1 MFCLAGY
8 IMLRGFLKYYLPY
21 KRILAVTLLGSVAAS
36 VVELLFPMYLR
47 HIMND
52 ILPAGDIAA
61 LLAAAAVLFCGYVA
75 VCVVNYKVMQQG
87 RTIGALVEQDMRRD
101 VFAHVQRM
109 SFGYFDNQRVGQLVS
124 RIVSDVGEIREL
136 VFLGPNYLL
145 VCLIFMLGT
154 MSILF
159 YLNWQLALVVNVL
172 LVVKA
177 VDSVTTNRRLKQAG
191 RAARREVGE
200 LTAQTTE
207 SLNAIRLVQSFNN
220 EELECARLE
229 KIAARL
235 LAARKKSFGI
245 LSHSNTSMVFFSNIT
260 NLVIIIAGGILIT
273 YGKMRFSD
281 LVAFMLYVSIFV
293 RPVLRLNALA
303 EVYQKG
309 VTSYQRFAELME
321 RPADIVDAP
330 DAVDAGVLN
339 GDIVFDNITFGYNG
353 KQPVLQNFSLHIR
366 AGESVA
372 FVGSTGVGKSTLCN
386 LLPRFYELQRGRIM
400 IDGRD
405 IKQMTLTS
413 LRRNIGIVQQD
424 IFLFADT
431 VMNNILYGRPDAA
444 QQEAE
449 RAAVMAEADRFI
461 ELLPQKYATQL
472 GERGVKLSGGQK
484 QRLAIAR
491 VFLKNPPIL
500 ILDEATSSL
509 DNETEKNIQLALDAL
524 SHNRTTLVV
533 AHRLASIR
541 NVDRIIVLSSHG
553 IAEQGSHDEL
563 MALKGE
569 YYRLYMTQFEKKA

>member
-1 MFCLAGY
+1 M
-8 IMLRGFLKYYLPY
+8 
-21 KRILAVTLLGSVAAS
+21 
-36 VVELLFPMYLR
+36 VELLFPMFLR

-52 ILPAGDIAA
+52 ILPTGDIAA
-61 LLAAAAVLFCGYVA
+61 LLKAAAVLFCGYVA
-75 VCVVNYKVMQQG
+75 VCAVNYKVMQQG

-172 LVVKA
+172 LLLKA

-220 EELECARLE
+220 EELECERLE

-273 YGKMRFSD
+273 YGRMRFSD
-281 LVAFMLYVSIFV
+281 LVTFMLYVSIFV

-309 VTSYQRFAELME
+309 VTSYQRFAELMQQ
-321 RPADIVDAP
+321 PADIVDTP
-330 DAVDAGVLN
+330 NAVDADVLS
-339 GDIVFDNITFGYNG
+339 GDIVFENITFGYNG
-353 KQPVLQNFSLHIR
+353 KQPVLQNFSLHIKE
-366 AGESVA
+366 GESVA

-386 LLPRFYELQRGRIM
+386 LLPRFYELQRGRIL
-400 IDGRD
+400 IGGRD
-405 IKQMTLTS
+405 IKELTLAS

-431 VMNNILYGRPDAA
+431 VMNNILYGRPQAT
-444 QQEAE
+444 QQEAQQ
-449 RAAVMAEADRFI
+449 AAVLAEADRFI

-533 AHRLASIR
+533 AHRLATIR
-541 NVDRIIVLSSHG
+541 NVDRIIVLCAHG

-569 YYRLYMTQFEKKA
+569 YYRLYMAQFEKKA

>member
-1 MFCLAGY
+1 
-8 IMLRGFLKYYLPY
+8 MLRRFLKYYLPY
-21 KRILAVTLLGSVAAS
+21 KRILTVTLLGSVAAS
-36 VVELLFPMYLR
+36 VTELFFPMYLR

-52 ILPAGDIAA
+52 ILPTGDISA
-61 LLAAAAVLFCGYVA
+61 LLTAAAVLFCGYVA
-75 VCVVNYKVMQQG
+75 VCIGNYKVMQQG

-101 VFAHVQRM
+101 LFAHVQRM

-136 VFLGPNYLL
+136 IFLGPNYLL
-145 VCLIFMLGT
+145 VCIIFMLGT

-172 LVVKA
+172 LVIKA

-191 RAARREVGE
+191 RLARKEVGD

-220 EELECARLE
+220 EELECARME

-273 YGKMRFSD
+273 CGKMRFSD

-309 VTSYQRFAELME
+309 VTSYQRFDELMQQS
-321 RPADIVDAP
+321 ADILDAP
-330 DAVDAGVLN
+330 GAVDAGVLA

-353 KQPVLQNFSLHIR
+353 KKPVLENFSLHIR

-386 LLPRFYELQRGRIM
+386 LLPRFYDLQKGCILL
-400 IDGRD
+400 DGRD
-405 IKQMTLTS
+405 IKEMTMAS

-431 VMNNILYGRPDAA
+431 VTDNILYGRPDAT
-444 QQEAE
+444 QQEVE
-449 RAAVMAEADRFI
+449 QAAIMAEADRFI

-541 NVDRIIVLSSHG
+541 NVDRIIVLSTHG

-563 MALKGE
+563 MAMQGE
-569 YYRLYMTQFEKKA
+569 YYRLYMAQFEKKA

>member
-1 MFCLAGY
+1 
-8 IMLRGFLKYYLPY
+8 MLRGVLKYYLPY
-21 KRILAVTLLGSVAAS
+21 KRILAVTLLGSVAIS
-36 VVELLFPMYLR
+36 MVELLFPMFLR

-52 ILPAGDIAA
+52 ILPTGDIAA
-61 LLAAAAVLFCGYVA
+61 LLKAAAVLFCGYVA
-75 VCVVNYKVMQQG
+75 VCAVNYKVMQQG

-172 LVVKA
+172 LLLKA

-220 EELECARLE
+220 EELECERLE

-273 YGKMRFSD
+273 YGRMRFSD
-281 LVAFMLYVSIFV
+281 LVTFMLYVSIFV

-309 VTSYQRFAELME
+309 VTSYQRFAELMQQ
-321 RPADIVDAP
+321 PADIVDTP
-330 DAVDAGVLN
+330 NAVDADVLS
-339 GDIVFDNITFGYNG
+339 GDIVFENITFGYNG
-353 KQPVLQNFSLHIR
+353 KQPVLQNFSLHIKE
-366 AGESVA
+366 GESVA

-386 LLPRFYELQRGRIM
+386 LLPRFYELQRGRIL
-400 IDGRD
+400 IGGRD
-405 IKQMTLTS
+405 IKELTLAS

-431 VMNNILYGRPDAA
+431 VMNNILYGRPQAT
-444 QQEAE
+444 QQEAQQ
-449 RAAVMAEADRFI
+449 AAVLAEADRFI

-533 AHRLASIR
+533 AHRLATIR
-541 NVDRIIVLSSHG
+541 NVDRIIVLCTHG

-569 YYRLYMTQFEKKA
+569 YYRLYMAQFEKKA

>member
-1 MFCLAGY
+1 
-8 IMLRGFLKYYLPY
+8 MLRGVLKYYLPY
-21 KRILAVTLLGSVAAS
+21 KRILAVTLLGSVAIS
-36 VVELLFPMYLR
+36 MVELLFPMFLR

-52 ILPAGDIAA
+52 ILPTGDIAA
-61 LLAAAAVLFCGYVA
+61 LLKAAAVLFCGYVA
-75 VCVVNYKVMQQG
+75 VCAVNYKVMQQG

-172 LVVKA
+172 LLLKA

-220 EELECARLE
+220 EELECERLE

-235 LAARKKSFGI
+235 LAARKKSFDI

-273 YGKMRFSD
+273 YGRMRFSD
-281 LVAFMLYVSIFV
+281 LVTFMLYVSIFV

-309 VTSYQRFAELME
+309 VTSYQRFAELMQQ
-321 RPADIVDAP
+321 PADIVDTP
-330 DAVDAGVLN
+330 NAVDADVLS
-339 GDIVFDNITFGYNG
+339 GDIVFENITFGYNG
-353 KQPVLQNFSLHIR
+353 KQPVLQNFSLHIKE
-366 AGESVA
+366 GESVA

-386 LLPRFYELQRGRIM
+386 LLPRFYELQRGRIL
-400 IDGRD
+400 IGGRD
-405 IKQMTLTS
+405 IKELTLAS

-431 VMNNILYGRPDAA
+431 VMNNILYGRPQAT
-444 QQEAE
+444 QQEAQQ
-449 RAAVMAEADRFI
+449 AAVLAEADRFI

-533 AHRLASIR
+533 AHRLATIR
-541 NVDRIIVLSSHG
+541 NVDRIIVLCAHG

-569 YYRLYMTQFEKKA
+569 YYRLYMAQFEKKA

>member
-1 MFCLAGY
+1 
-8 IMLRGFLKYYLPY
+8 MLRGVLKYYLPY
-21 KRILAVTLLGSVAAS
+21 KRILAVTLLGSVAIS
-36 VVELLFPMYLR
+36 MVELLFPMFLR

-52 ILPAGDIAA
+52 ILPTGDIAA
-61 LLAAAAVLFCGYVA
+61 LLKAAAVLFCGYVA
-75 VCVVNYKVMQQG
+75 VCAVNYKVMQQG

-172 LVVKA
+172 LLLKA

-220 EELECARLE
+220 EELECERLE

-245 LSHSNTSMVFFSNIT
+245 LSHSNTSMVFFSNLT

-273 YGKMRFSD
+273 YGRMRFSD
-281 LVAFMLYVSIFV
+281 LVTFMLYVSIFV

-309 VTSYQRFAELME
+309 VTSYQRFAELMQQ
-321 RPADIVDAP
+321 PADIVDTP
-330 DAVDAGVLN
+330 NAVDADVLS
-339 GDIVFDNITFGYNG
+339 GDIVFENITFGYNG
-353 KQPVLQNFSLHIR
+353 KQPVLQNFSLHIKE
-366 AGESVA
+366 GESVA

-386 LLPRFYELQRGRIM
+386 LLPRFYELQRGRIL
-400 IDGRD
+400 IGGRD
-405 IKQMTLTS
+405 IKELTLAS

-431 VMNNILYGRPDAA
+431 VMNNILYGRPQAT
-444 QQEAE
+444 QQEAQQ
-449 RAAVMAEADRFI
+449 AAVLAEADRFI

-533 AHRLASIR
+533 AHRLATIR
-541 NVDRIIVLSSHG
+541 NVDRIIVLCAHG

-569 YYRLYMTQFEKKA
+569 YYRLYMAQFEKKA

>member
-1 MFCLAGY
+1 
-8 IMLRGFLKYYLPY
+8 MLRGVLKYYLPY
-21 KRILAVTLLGSVAAS
+21 KRILAVTLLGSVAIS
-36 VVELLFPMYLR
+36 MVELLFPMFLR

-52 ILPAGDIAA
+52 ILPTGDIAA
-61 LLAAAAVLFCGYVA
+61 LLKAAAVLFCGYVA
-75 VCVVNYKVMQQG
+75 VCAVNYKVMQQG

-172 LVVKA
+172 LLLKA

-220 EELECARLE
+220 EELECERLE

-273 YGKMRFSD
+273 YGRMRFSD
-281 LVAFMLYVSIFV
+281 LVTFMLYVSIFV

-309 VTSYQRFAELME
+309 VTSYQRFAELMQQ
-321 RPADIVDAP
+321 PADIVDTP
-330 DAVDAGVLN
+330 NAVDADVLS
-339 GDIVFDNITFGYNG
+339 GDIVFENITFGYNG
-353 KQPVLQNFSLHIR
+353 KQPVLQNFSLHIKE
-366 AGESVA
+366 GESVA

-386 LLPRFYELQRGRIM
+386 LLPRFYELQRGRIL
-400 IDGRD
+400 IGGRD
-405 IKQMTLTS
+405 IKELTLAS

-431 VMNNILYGRPDAA
+431 VMNNILYGRPQAT
-444 QQEAE
+444 QQEAQQ
-449 RAAVMAEADRFI
+449 AAVLAEADRFI

-533 AHRLASIR
+533 AHRLATIR
-541 NVDRIIVLSSHG
+541 NVDRIIVLCAHG

-569 YYRLYMTQFEKKA
+569 YYRLYMAQFEKKA

>member
-1 MFCLAGY
+1 
-8 IMLRGFLKYYLPY
+8 MLRGFLKYYLPY

-36 VVELLFPMYLR
+36 VTELFFPMFLR

-52 ILPAGDIAA
+52 ILPTGDITA
-61 LLAAAAVLFCGYVA
+61 LLKAAAVLFCGYVA

-87 RTIGALVEQDMRRD
+87 RTIGALVEQDMRRAL
-101 VFAHVQRM
+101 FAHVQRM

-124 RIVSDVGEIREL
+124 RIVGDVGEIREL
-136 VFLGPNYLL
+136 IFLGPNYLL
-145 VCLIFMLGT
+145 VCIIFMLGT

-172 LVVKA
+172 LLLKA

-191 RAARREVGE
+191 RAARKEVGE

-220 EELECARLE
+220 EELECTRME

-273 YGKMRFSD
+273 YGRMRFSD

-309 VTSYQRFAELME
+309 VTSYQRFDELMQQS
-321 RPADIVDAP
+321 ADIVDAP
-330 DAVDAGVLN
+330 GAVDAGVLS

-353 KQPVLQNFSLHIR
+353 KRPVLENFSLHIK

-386 LLPRFYELQRGRIM
+386 LLPRFYELQKGRILL
-400 IDGRD
+400 DGRD
-405 IKQMTLTS
+405 IKGLTLAS

-431 VMNNILYGRPDAA
+431 VANNILYGRPHAT
-444 QQEAE
+444 QQEVE
-449 RAAVMAEADRFI
+449 QAAVMAEADRFI

-533 AHRLASIR
+533 AHRLATIR
-541 NVDRIIVLSSHG
+541 NVDRIIVLSAHG

-563 MALKGE
+563 MAMQGE
-569 YYRLYMTQFEKKA
+569 YYKLYMSQFEKKA